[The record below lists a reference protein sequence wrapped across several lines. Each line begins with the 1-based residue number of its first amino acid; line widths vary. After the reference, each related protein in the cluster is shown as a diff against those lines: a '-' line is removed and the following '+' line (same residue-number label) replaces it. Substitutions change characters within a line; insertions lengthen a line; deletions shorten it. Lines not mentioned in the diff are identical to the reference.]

1 VTWKQNGITHDT
13 TRHDS
18 KNNRLRLRLSKG
30 PHHNQHPK
38 AWEYI
43 LVVVEY
49 ETRPGVTVD
58 NLQQVRAV
66 SDKAKQRWELHLVCT
81 DEMEIETPTAPGN
94 ETAGVDLGSVSV
106 TLPPS
111 HTARKNPTCTP
122 ETVSNKMDTTSRR
135 KSPTATIRAANEPL
149 GSTGSSQSAETILST
164 P

>member
-1 VTWKQNGITHDT
+1 VEAERHQ
-13 TRHDS
+13 TRHDT
-18 KNNRLRLRLSKG
+18 KNNRLRLSKG

-81 DEMEIETPTAPGN
+81 DEIDIDTPDAPGT
-94 ETAGVDLGSVSV
+94 ETAGIDLGSVSA
-106 TLPPS
+106 TSPLS
-111 HTARKNPTCTP
+111 RTAPRKPTCTCTP
-122 ETVSNKMDTTSRR
+122 ATASNEMATTSRR
-135 KSPTATIRAANEPL
+135 K
-149 GSTGSSQSAETILST
+149 
-164 P
+164 